1 MSSVIFEHSLD
12 GFGDAYKV
20 QLQVSLY
27 YGPLASNGIIIRG
40 LVVFYRFLWVSD
52 TIALHVGMVTSR
64 ANTANFRSVN
74 RVVVSLVAGY
84 LKGRSSI
91 RLRRPRHVG
100 VLFRADQQLTT
111 CCSERA
117 LDIDTL
123 AAFLRPVQCKSM
135 SPIAAFI

>member
-27 YGPLASNGIIIRG
+27 YGPLTSSGIITCG

-52 TIALHVGMVTSR
+52 IIALHVGMVTSR
-64 ANTANFRSVN
+64 ANTANSRSVN
-74 RVVVSLVAGY
+74 RVVISLAAGY

-91 RLRRPRHVG
+91 RLRRPPHVG
-100 VLFRADQQLTT
+100 VLFRADQQLTK
-111 CCSERA
+111 CCSEGV